1 MATICIENL
10 RKEFGTAV
18 AVKDLNLTIND
29 KELMVFLGPSGCGK
43 TTTLNCIAGLEMP
56 TSGKIYF
63 DDEDI
68 TDYPPHVRNISMVF
82 QSSLVYPHLTARR
95 NIEMSLRKSKL
106 SKQEVKERI
115 DEAAKLLHIE
125 PLLDKMPSQISGGER
140 QRVATAKAIVRKPE
154 VFLMDEPLASLDAAL
169 RETLRVEL
177 VKVQKS
183 LGVTMVFVT
192 HDQVEAMTMGDRIA
206 VMKDGAIQQVGAPED
221 VYNKPSNLFIAGFVG
236 SPPMN
241 FIEGTLKATEG
252 KLIFTSDE
260 LNMPIANEVF
270 QHLENYVN
278 KSFIVGVRPQ
288 HMDINVS
295 SDEGALSVV
304 VFGIERLGKELIV
317 IAEHGEKKNRYKAI
331 ASPTFKVAAGDRI
344 YMRPRSADV
353 HYFDIDTGKNI
364 ILGS

>member
-1 MATICIENL
+1 MATIYIENL

-18 AVKDLNLTIND
+18 AVKDLSLTIND

-106 SKQEVKERI
+106 SKQEVVDRI
-115 DEAAKLLHIE
+115 DKAAKLLHIE

-140 QRVATAKAIVRKPE
+140 QRVATAKAIVRNPE

-183 LGVTMVFVT
+183 C
-192 HDQVEAMTMGDRIA
+192 HA
-206 VMKDGAIQQVGAPED
+206 
-221 VYNKPSNLFIAGFVG
+221 
-236 SPPMN
+236 
-241 FIEGTLKATEG
+241 
-252 KLIFTSDE
+252 
-260 LNMPIANEVF
+260 
-270 QHLENYVN
+270 
-278 KSFIVGVRPQ
+278 
-288 HMDINVS
+288 
-295 SDEGALSVV
+295 
-304 VFGIERLGKELIV
+304 
-317 IAEHGEKKNRYKAI
+317 
-331 ASPTFKVAAGDRI
+331 
-344 YMRPRSADV
+344 
-353 HYFDIDTGKNI
+353 
-364 ILGS
+364 